1 VSDFDK
7 CFGNTMGK
15 EGGYSNNPDD
25 KGGETYKGISRKNW
39 PKWGGWQIIDNTKK
53 TLLDPPTYNTGS
65 YWSWVAH
72 LNRVLSENVTTQNL
86 VKEFYR
92 VNFFG
97 PLADVIDQAVAK
109 WVFDKYVN
117 CGGVAKRWLQRA
129 AGVTDDGV
137 IGPATIAAV
146 NAQHGPDLIA
156 KCNSQAKAYY
166 DNIIA
171 NDPSQSQF
179 RHSWYA
185 RLTNY
190 NGTPY
195 VV

>member
-1 VSDFDK
+1 MSDFDK
-7 CFGNTMGK
+7 CFNNTMQK
-15 EGGYSNNPDD
+15 EGGYANNPQD
-25 KGGETYKGISRKNW
+25 KGLETYKGISRKNW

-72 LNRVLSENVTTQNL
+72 LNRVLSENVATQNL

-97 PLADVIDQAVAK
+97 NLGDILDQAVAE
-109 WVFDKYVN
+109 WVFDKWVN
-117 CGGVAKRWLQRA
+117 CGEIAKKWLQRA
-129 AGVTDDGV
+129 AGVDDDGA

-146 NAQHGPDLIA
+146 NACYGPTIVA
-156 KCNSQAKAYY
+156 RCNEQAKTYY
-166 DNIIA
+166 DAIISR
-171 NDPSQSQF
+171 DPLQEQF
-179 RHSWYA
+179 RHSWYS

-195 VV
+195 VA